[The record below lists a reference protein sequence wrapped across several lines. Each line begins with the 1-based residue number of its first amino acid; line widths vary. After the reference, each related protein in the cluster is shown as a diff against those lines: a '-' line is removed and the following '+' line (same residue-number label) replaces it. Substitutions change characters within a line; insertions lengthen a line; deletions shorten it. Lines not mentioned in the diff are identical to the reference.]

1 MSKCID
7 VLVRTHPHGRGADA
21 SDHSESRGQMA
32 SEHIQTFTDGN
43 FDSDVLKAAQPVLV
57 DFWAE
62 WCGPCRAMEP
72 SIHALAGDY
81 VGKVSVGKLN
91 VDDNPSITMRY
102 MVRGIPTVMLFKGG
116 QIVDQVVGLVD
127 KGALKQMLDKH
138 L

>member
-1 MSKCID
+1 
-7 VLVRTHPHGRGADA
+7 
-21 SDHSESRGQMA
+21 MA

-43 FDSDVLKAAQPVLV
+43 FDVDVLKAETPVLV

-72 SIHALAGDY
+72 SITALAGDY

-91 VDDNPSITMRY
+91 VDDNPSVTMRY
-102 MVRGIPTVMLFKGG
+102 MVRGIPTVMVFKGG
-116 QIVDQVVGLVD
+116 EIVDQVVGLVD
-127 KGALKQMLDKH
+127 KGILKQMLDKH